1 MSGAMEAASVAGA
14 DRRVGAAE
22 ERRVIIASSVGT
34 VFEWY
39 DFYLYAILANF
50 FAGLFFPPG
59 NTTFQLLGAFGA
71 YAAGFLVR
79 PFGALIF
86 GRIGDLVGRK
96 YTFLITITVMGLAT
110 VLVGFLPTYN
120 TIGAAAPIILLCLR
134 LAQGLALGGEYGG
147 AATYVAE
154 HAPDERRG
162 RATSWIQTTATVGM
176 LAALVVIGIVRLS
189 QSPATFSSWGWRI
202 AFWFSI
208 PLLVISIYIRL
219 KLNESPL
226 FQRMKAQGK
235 RSKSPIRDSF
245 LKYPN
250 NKYVFLALLGATA
263 GQGVVW
269 YTGQFYALFFLQI
282 YLKLDFIPT
291 YALIGL
297 SLVIATPFF
306 IVFGALSDR
315 IGRKKIILAGC
326 LIAAVTYFPLFKGL
340 THYVNPGLERFRDT
354 VPISVAA
361 NPNECNFHIFVGP
374 WTKQSACDRARSFIT
389 SSGLK
394 FSAVPA
400 VAGESVVTRIGDTEI
415 RGWDAAKTPAMVTAT
430 LKAKGYPAKA
440 DPSQV
445 NWVMTEI
452 LLVIMVIY
460 VTMVYGP
467 IAAFLVELFPTR
479 IRYTSMSLPYHIGNG
494 WFGGMLPLLATAIVA
509 NSGDIYNGLWY
520 PIIVA
525 LMSLVVG
532 GIFLRETKHLRLD
545 DEAPITTVTAAAA
558 RA

>member
-1 MSGAMEAASVAGA
+1 MSGAMEAASVAPVQ
-14 DRRVGAAE
+14 RRVDAAE
-22 ERRVIIASSVGT
+22 ERRVIVASSVGT

-39 DFYLYAILANF
+39 DFYLYAILAPF

-59 NTTFQLLGAFGA
+59 NVTFQLLGAFGA

-110 VLVGFLPTYN
+110 VLVGFLPVYQ

-154 HAPDERRG
+154 HAPDEQRG

-176 LAALVVIGIVRLS
+176 LAALVVIGIVRFS
-189 QSPATFSSWGWRI
+189 QSAATFSNWGWRI

-226 FQRMKAQGK
+226 FQKMKAQGK
-235 RSKSPIRDSF
+235 RSKSPLKDSF
-245 LKYPN
+245 FKYPN

-297 SLVIATPFF
+297 SLILATPFF
-306 IVFGALSDR
+306 IVFGTLSDR

-326 LIAAVTYFPLFKGL
+326 LIAAVTYFPLFRGL
-340 THYVNPGLERFRDT
+340 THYVNPALEKFQET
-354 VPISVAA
+354 VPISVTADPA
-361 NPNECNFHIFVGP
+361 ECNFHIFVGP
-374 WTKQSACDRARSFIT
+374 WTKQTACDRARSYIT
-389 SSGLK
+389 SSGLN
-394 FSAVPA
+394 FQAIAAAP
-400 VAGESVVTRIGDTEI
+400 GQPIVTKIGNTEI
-415 RGWDAAKTPAMVTAT
+415 RGWDPATSPNQARAAMTA
-430 LKAKGYPAKA
+430 AGYPAKA
-440 DPSQV
+440 DTSKV
-445 NWVMTEI
+445 NWVMAELI
-452 LLVIMVIY
+452 LFIMVIY

-509 NSGDIYNGLWY
+509 KVGNIYAGLWY
-520 PIIVA
+520 PIIVS
-525 LMSLVVG
+525 LITLVVG
-532 GIFLRETKHLRLD
+532 GVFLHETRHLRLD
-545 DEAPITTVTAAAA
+545 DESPAPMPAAAGM